1 MFVYLR
7 SEMFR
12 LISVLKDYEAT
23 YIWEDLQV
31 TPLEIERN
39 IWGK

>member
-12 LISVLKDYEAT
+12 LISILKDYKAT

-31 TPLEIERN
+31 TRFEIE
-39 IWGK
+39 